1 MVHAGPWWANR
12 SVAPYAKTYIAALYA
27 IEYRCSLDA
36 IAYKRQG
43 VSAMSGI
50 PEIRVRTEV
59 DLGNAVRRIRKLK
72 GLTQADVGDRVR
84 LRQGTVSSIE
94 SGNPNTRLDTLIAVL
109 QALDLEIIIRSRKS
123 FAQES
128 VAGDDPEW

>member
-1 MVHAGPWWANR
+1 
-12 SVAPYAKTYIAALYA
+12 
-27 IEYRCSLDA
+27 
-36 IAYKRQG
+36 
-43 VSAMSGI
+43 MSGI